1 MKFRTEYRPVR
12 SSLTLDPTMPIV
24 FIGSC
29 FASNMAAKMRECMW
43 DAYNGAGTLFNPM
56 SIAKVLD
63 LMIFGDDSLESFK
76 TSLFESEGIV
86 HSWLFDSH
94 FSGLSKE
101 ECLATI
107 GESRSRLLDAL
118 DKAQAMIVTFGT
130 SWCYALSDNTIVGGN
145 KQENGEYI
153 VANCHK
159 MPASMFSRRRVSVE
173 EISRLWIDLC
183 NRLKKKYPELT
194 LIFTV
199 SPVRHLKDGFEGNTL
214 SKATLHL
221 AIESICEH
229 TKDCLYF
236 PAYELVCDDLRD
248 YRFYAS
254 DMMHPSESAVEYI
267 WEIFCNTFLDSKG
280 EELLRQ
286 GNRRFKAA
294 NHHPNIKIR

>member
-1 MKFRTEYRPVR
+1 MKFRTEYKPVR
-12 SSLTLDPTMPIV
+12 SSLTLDPAMPIV
-24 FIGSC
+24 LIGSC
-29 FASNMAAKMRECMW
+29 FASNIASKMRECMW
-43 DAYNGAGTLFNPM
+43 NAYNGAGTLYNPM

-118 DKAQAMIVTFGT
+118 DKAQ
-130 SWCYALSDNTIVGGN
+130 
-145 KQENGEYI
+145 
-153 VANCHK
+153 
-159 MPASMFSRRRVSVE
+159 
-173 EISRLWIDLC
+173 
-183 NRLKKKYPELT
+183 
-194 LIFTV
+194 
-199 SPVRHLKDGFEGNTL
+199 
-214 SKATLHL
+214 LHL

-236 PAYELVCDDLRD
+236 QAYELVCDDLRD